1 MILETCGLVGRSYF
15 IDPNDNNF
23 VFFEKNKSLN
33 KIKLNS
39 MEKIDFIIKKHLL
52 DKKDNI
58 DNFDDICLNSVN
70 VSELIVSKIRDMNRE

>member
-1 MILETCGLVGRSYF
+1 MILETFIIGRDYF

-39 MEKIDFIIKKHLL
+39 MEKIDFIIKKHLFL
-52 DKKDNI
+52 KRMTI
-58 DNFDDICLNSVN
+58 
-70 VSELIVSKIRDMNRE
+70 